1 MTHVLSNLIW
11 SSWTPFKVMQGHW
24 KVKTACHILS
34 VRVYYTYYISL
45 SIVITDITVH
55 LCARP
60 SLYFSVTPALTMK
73 MFSCDLL
80 TSIYSVDF
88 ISLEGECFWCISCR
102 DRVIMVVFSQVMFH
116 GSLWSCMIKAIVD
129 LYTVMLVLVTLTQFK
144 VKGEIERK
152 SKSCFPLGN
161 VSCQWHAEFFAV
173 CYLFDI
179 RVALF

>member
-1 MTHVLSNLIW
+1 M
-11 SSWTPFKVMQGHW
+11 
-24 KVKTACHILS
+24 
-34 VRVYYTYYISL
+34 
-45 SIVITDITVH
+45 H

-88 ISLEGECFWCISCR
+88 ISPEGHCWYISCHG
-102 DRVIMVVFSQVMFH
+102 RVIMVVFSQVLFQ

-129 LYTVMLVLVTLTQFK
+129 LYIVMLVLVTLTQFK

-161 VSCQWHAEFFAV
+161 MSCHWQESFAD

-179 RVALF
+179 LVALLEFCSFSFTLVSAYDSPYYSWNLYW